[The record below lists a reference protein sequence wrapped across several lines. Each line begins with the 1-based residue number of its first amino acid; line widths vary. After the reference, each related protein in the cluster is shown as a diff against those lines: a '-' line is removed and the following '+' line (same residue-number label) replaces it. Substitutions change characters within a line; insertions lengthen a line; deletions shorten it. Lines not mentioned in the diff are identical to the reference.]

1 VVEFWGNVAIGV
13 KVLTGVAV
21 VVRDGV
27 WGGVGGKVPVGVRV
41 RGGIV
46 VDFWGNVAIGVKVVI
61 EV

>member
-1 VVEFWGNVAIGV
+1 VGSGRG
-13 KVLTGVAV
+13 L
-21 VVRDGV
+21 RLRSGV